1 MSDERSEI
9 EKFDQVAGEYSQLH
23 ADTISASGEPV
34 GYFAQ
39 YKIDR
44 VKRLGVPEGAS
55 VLDYGCG
62 IGNITELLVENFSH
76 VVGFDP
82 STGSLEV
89 ARGRMPDTSFFHDSS
104 AVPDS
109 AFDVVM
115 LAGVLHH
122 VPPSDRLA
130 VVSDA
135 LGKVKPGGRVI
146 VFEHNPYNPLTR
158 RVVDSCPFDD
168 DAILLRPREVRSV
181 LTEAGASAV
190 KQDYIVF
197 FPRALAA
204 LRPLEP
210 ALGFFVLGAQTMT
223 VGIRKHA

>member
-1 MSDERSEI
+1 MSDEQSEI
-9 EKFDQVAGEYSQLH
+9 EKFDQVANEYSQLH

-44 VKRLGVPEGAS
+44 VKRLGVPESAS

-62 IGNITELLVENFSH
+62 IGNITELLVENFAH
-76 VVGFDP
+76 IVGFDP

-89 ARGRMPDTSFFHDSS
+89 ARERMPDTDFFHESGS
-104 AVPDS
+104 VPDS
-109 AFDVVM
+109 AFDVAI

-122 VPPSDRLA
+122 VPPAERLV

-135 LGKVKPGGRVI
+135 LSKVKPGGRVI

-158 RVVDSCPFDD
+158 RVVDRCAFDD

-181 LTEAGASAV
+181 LRQAGATAV

-210 ALGFFVLGAQTMT
+210 ALGFFALGAQTMT
-223 VGIRKHA
+223 VGIRALA